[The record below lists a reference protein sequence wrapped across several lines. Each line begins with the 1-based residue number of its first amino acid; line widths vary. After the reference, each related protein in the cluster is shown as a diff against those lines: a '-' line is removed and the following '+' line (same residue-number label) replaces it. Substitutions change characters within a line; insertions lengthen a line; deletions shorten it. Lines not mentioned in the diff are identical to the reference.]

1 MVKLRPH
8 RQVTA
13 IDFSHL
19 KLAKCFYG
27 PFQILSQIGQIAYKL
42 HLPEGSCIHSIFHC
56 STLKP
61 YHQPSSSS
69 DSPIAL
75 PTRTLTTNPS
85 FHHLC
90 SWACG
95 GNRSRASN
103 NWRYWCNGKG
113 CIQMTQHGK
122 IGLACKTLI
131 TLRTRCCQMGWGMIG
146 PLLRLWRPIAGVQK
160 EEPLFQPTWRIM
172 SKWDHGLVQMILV
185 SC

>member
-27 PFQILSQIGQIAYKL
+27 PFQILSKIGQIAYKL

-95 GNRSRASN
+95 GNRSRANDRPTTEIVKANS
-103 NWRYWCNGKG
+103 RSPKR
-113 CIQMTQHGK
+113 
-122 IGLACKTLI
+122 
-131 TLRTRCCQMGWGMIG
+131 RTTI
-146 PLLRLWRPIAGVQK
+146 
-160 EEPLFQPTWRIM
+160 PTHL
-172 SKWDHGLVQMILV
+172 KDYV
-185 SC
+185 